1 MLYCLTWVDLGDCE
15 RIRRTQREGESFF
28 VLFFK
33 LGWLCLSGVSQII
46 VAVNKMD
53 TVEWDQSRYDEIVKK
68 LRQFLKQVG
77 FKEADLSFIPCS
89 GLAGENLTKA
99 PQEPLLTAWY
109 SGPTLVSQIG
119 ERRTSFLSQHCG
131 FALGIWSVLYV
142 SASTYK
148 AVT

>member
-1 MLYCLTWVDLGDCE
+1 M
-15 RIRRTQREGESFF
+15 
-28 VLFFK
+28 
-33 LGWLCLSGVSQII
+33 SQII

-119 ERRTSFLSQHCG
+119 ELCTCFLSQHCG
-131 FALGIWSVLYV
+131 FALGIRSVLYV
-142 SASTYK
+142 SASTY
-148 AVT
+148 AHIRLSLECDFFFSSFTGVE

>member
-1 MLYCLTWVDLGDCE
+1 
-15 RIRRTQREGESFF
+15 
-28 VLFFK
+28 
-33 LGWLCLSGVSQII
+33 
-46 VAVNKMD
+46 MD

-119 ERRTSFLSQHCG
+119 ELCTCFLSQHCG
-131 FALGIWSVLYV
+131 FALGIRSVLYV
-142 SASTYK
+142 SASTY
-148 AVT
+148 AHIRLSLECDFFFSSFTGVE